1 MFWNDDYRESQT
13 KKKVKTCPVKSS
25 IEETIAAKIDIG
37 EIRTST
43 RRSIQYKTTG

>member
-1 MFWNDDYRESQT
+1 MSC
-13 KKKVKTCPVKSS
+13 KTI

-43 RRSIQYKTTG
+43 RRSIQYKKTS